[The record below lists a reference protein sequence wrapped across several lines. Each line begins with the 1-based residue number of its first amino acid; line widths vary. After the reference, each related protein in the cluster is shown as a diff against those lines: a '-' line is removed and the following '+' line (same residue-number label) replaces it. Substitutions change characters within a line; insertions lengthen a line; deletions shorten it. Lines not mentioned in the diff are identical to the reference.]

1 VGESVTVKLQ
11 PEEAYGDYDTELVQI
26 EELSRFPKET
36 KIGMQFEGAP
46 EGSDEDDIV
55 IYRVTDVAD
64 GKVVLD
70 GNHPLAGMSLVFTCT
85 VRDVRPATAE
95 ELEDECV
102 GEDDDNG
109 EAPQVVIH

>member
-1 VGESVTVKLQ
+1 MGESVTVKLQ

-55 IYRVTDVAD
+55 IYRVTDVAARC
-64 GKVVLD
+64 V
-70 GNHPLAGMSLVFTCT
+70 MSARRRQKSLKTNAWVKMTTPAKRRRSSFT
-85 VRDVRPATAE
+85 
-95 ELEDECV
+95 
-102 GEDDDNG
+102 N
-109 EAPQVVIH
+109 